1 MKSRNIRRLRVY
13 YAHRPK
19 GYSKFPVIR
28 LGGNYLADAG
38 FQIGDEL
45 EVTVSERILTI
56 TKRSH

>member
-1 MKSRNIRRLRVY
+1 MKAATTRRLRVY

-28 LGGNYLADAG
+28 LGGNYLTQAG
-38 FQIGDEL
+38 FRIGDEL
-45 EVTVSERILTI
+45 EVSISPSILTI